1 MQTIHSYGLET
12 EKFNMNNRCWQ
23 WAKFT
28 GSALCKALVVSSI
41 ISGCGSI
48 VSPVPDSLSTD
59 VASDVSV
66 PASEWFVD
74 IAQES
79 GLDFIHF
86 NGRLGNFYQ
95 PEIMGPGV
103 GLFDYDNDGDLDIYL
118 VQGRMLDLDAPMA
131 DVNSEGIDPDR
142 LQGRL
147 YENQL
152 HALDDETNEL
162 QFVDVTR
169 ESGIVSQGYGMGV
182 ATGDFD
188 NDGCVDLYLTHVGS
202 NQLFRNNCDGTFS
215 DVSGASGINDEAW
228 SVGAAFIDVDRDG
241 WLDLF
246 VANYLIYS
254 VERNVSCAGES
265 GQQDYCPPER
275 YRPAPDRFYKNQGD
289 GTFLDLTGDVGLAGA
304 YGPGLGV
311 STADFNGDGWI
322 DIFVAND
329 QQENQLWIN
338 RRDGTFDD
346 VALLAGT
353 ALGASGALNAD
364 MGVDAGDFDNDGDED
379 LFVTELTGQGSML
392 YVNDG
397 SAQFEEQSARVGIRL
412 ASLPYTGFGA
422 GWLDFDNDGWL
433 DIFSANG
440 FVTQNLDALSEG
452 NPFPLQQQNLLLRN
466 RGAGSFE
473 DVSSRAGPAMA
484 LSEVSRGTAFGDIDN
499 DGDIDI
505 VVANDNGP
513 VRLLMNQIGNKN
525 SWIGLRLVGHVNDG
539 DERDMLGARVEI
551 VRHDGVTLWRRSR
564 ADGSYASASDPRVL
578 AGLGDE
584 EGDVSRI
591 RVEWPSGRVEEWTDP
606 AVGRYTTLVEGS
618 IQ

>member
-1 MQTIHSYGLET
+1 MQTIHPYERWT
-12 EKFNMNNRCWQ
+12 NKFHINERCWQ
-23 WAKFT
+23 WSKFA
-28 GSALCKALVVSSI
+28 GNVLCIALVVGAI
-41 ISGCGSI
+41 TSGCGAI
-48 VSPVPDSLSTD
+48 VSPLPQSLSTE
-59 VASDVSV
+59 VASEIPD
-66 PASEWFVD
+66 PATEWFVD
-74 IAQES
+74 IAQEV

-86 NGRLGNFYQ
+86 NGQSGNFYQ
-95 PEIMGPGV
+95 PEIMGPGA

-118 VQGRMLDLDAPMA
+118 VQGEMFELNVPMG
-131 DVNSEGIDPDR
+131 DVNPDGLESDR
-142 LQGRL
+142 LHGKF

-152 HALDDETNEL
+152 HIRDDGTHEL

-169 ESGIVSQGYGMGV
+169 ESGIVSRGYGMGV

-188 NDGCVDLYLTHVGS
+188 NDGCVDLYLTHVGP
-202 NQLFRNNCDGTFS
+202 NQLFRNNCDGTFF
-215 DVSGASGINDEAW
+215 DVSGTSGTNDEAW
-228 SVGAAFIDVDRDG
+228 SVAASFVDVDRDG

-254 VERNVSCAGES
+254 AERNVSCAGES

-275 YRPAPDRFYKNQGD
+275 YRAAPDRFYQNQGD
-289 GTFLDLTGDVGLAGA
+289 GTFLERTGDVGMAGA
-304 YGPGLGV
+304 YGPGLGL

-346 VALLAGT
+346 LALLAGT

-364 MGVDAGDFDNDGDED
+364 MGVDAGDYDNDGDED

-397 SAQFEEQSARVGIRL
+397 SAQFEEQSARAGVRL

-433 DIFSANG
+433 DVFSANG
-440 FVTQNLDALSEG
+440 FVTQNLDALSADD
-452 NPFPLQQQNLLLRN
+452 PFPLQQQNLLLQN
-466 RGAGSFE
+466 RGAGIFE
-473 DVSSRAGPAMA
+473 DVSSRAGSALA
-484 LSEVSRGTAFGDIDN
+484 LSEVSRGAAFGDVDN

-513 VRLLMNQIGNKN
+513 VRLLINQVGNRN
-525 SWIGLRLVGHVNDG
+525 SWIGLRLVGNVNDG
-539 DERDMLGARVEI
+539 DERDMLGARVGI

-564 ADGSYASASDPRVL
+564 ADGSYASANDPRVL
-578 AGLGDE
+578 AGLGNE
-584 EGDVSRI
+584 EADVSKI
-591 RVEWPSGRVEEWTDP
+591 RVEWPSGRVEEWMDP
-606 AVGRYTTLVEGS
+606 VVRRYTTLVEGS

>member
-1 MQTIHSYGLET
+1 M
-12 EKFNMNNRCWQ
+12 
-23 WAKFT
+23 
-28 GSALCKALVVSSI
+28 
-41 ISGCGSI
+41 
-48 VSPVPDSLSTD
+48 SPLPQSLSTE
-59 VASDVSV
+59 VASEIPD
-66 PASEWFVD
+66 PATEWFVD
-74 IAQES
+74 IAQEV

-86 NGRLGNFYQ
+86 NGQSGNFYQ
-95 PEIMGPGV
+95 PEIMGPGA

-118 VQGRMLDLDAPMA
+118 VQGEMFELNVPMG
-131 DVNSEGIDPDR
+131 DVNPDGLESDR
-142 LQGRL
+142 LHGKF

-152 HALDDETNEL
+152 HIRDDGTHEL

-169 ESGIVSQGYGMGV
+169 ESGIVSRGYGMGV

-188 NDGCVDLYLTHVGS
+188 NNGCVDLYLTHVGP

-215 DVSGASGINDEAW
+215 DVSGTSGTNDEAW
-228 SVGAAFIDVDRDG
+228 SVAASFVDVDRDG

-254 VERNVSCAGES
+254 AERNVSCAGES

-275 YRPAPDRFYKNQGD
+275 YRAAPDRFYQNQGD
-289 GTFLDLTGDVGLAGA
+289 GTFLERTGDVGMAGA
-304 YGPGLGV
+304 YGPGLGL

-346 VALLAGT
+346 LALLAGT

-364 MGVDAGDFDNDGDED
+364 MGVDAGDYDNDGDED

-397 SAQFEEQSARVGIRL
+397 SAQFEEQSARAGVRL

-433 DIFSANG
+433 DVFSANG
-440 FVTQNLDALSEG
+440 FVTQNLDALSADD
-452 NPFPLQQQNLLLRN
+452 PFPLQQQNLLLQN

-473 DVSSRAGPAMA
+473 DVSSRAGSALA
-484 LSEVSRGTAFGDIDN
+484 LSEVSRGAAFGDVDN

-513 VRLLMNQIGNKN
+513 VRLLINQVGNRN
-525 SWIGLRLVGHVNDG
+525 SWIGLRLVGNVNDG
-539 DERDMLGARVEI
+539 DERDMLGARVGI

-564 ADGSYASASDPRVL
+564 ADGSYASANDPRVL
-578 AGLGDE
+578 AGLGNE
-584 EGDVSRI
+584 EADVSKI
-591 RVEWPSGRVEEWTDP
+591 RVEWPSGRVEEWMDP
-606 AVGRYTTLVEGS
+606 VVRRYTTLVEGS